1 MKMAAV
7 ICFTGSWRWKLLGIA
22 HEQLAEALVQ
32 QVAAPILPGQGWDCV
47 GDGIRFVLG
56 VM

>member
-1 MKMAAV
+1 MKIATV
-7 ICFTGSWRWKLLGIA
+7 VYFTGSWRQKLLGFA
-22 HEQLAEALVQ
+22 HEQLAVALIQ
-32 QVAAPILPGQGWDCV
+32 QVPAPILQGQGWDCV